1 MFPCQRSPL
10 FLKDTMCTKNMCC
23 LNNSTYLLGSS
34 GSLCSGPDIVLQRK
48 TLQIF
53 NSFMIKIPIGE
64 NGKILTFKTS
74 DPVTV
79 ICLTLFPIKYFN
91 TTIRLQY
98 CHYTATI
105 RLLYGHCTATIQ
117 LRYGHDMAT
126 LRPPYGH
133 DTATIRK
140 LYGCDTTSIRLLY
153 GHCTATIGRR

>member
-1 MFPCQRSPL
+1 MFPGQRSPL
-10 FLKDTMCTKNMCC
+10 FLKDMMCTKNMCC

-64 NGKILTFKTS
+64 NGKILAFKTS

-117 LRYGHDMAT
+117 PWYGHFTAT
-126 LRPPYGH
+126 IRPRYSH
-133 DTATIRK
+133 DTATIRW
-140 LYGCDTTSIRLLY
+140 LYGDYTDAIRLPY
-153 GHCTATIGRR
+153 GYYTATVRPR